1 MLNGCIMKSEIP
13 TLLLSMSLTMYLT
26 TDSAGVNL
34 AFLPFLL
41 RFPRIRFQPGENVFP
56 VSIIF
61 SVVK

>member
-1 MLNGCIMKSEIP
+1 MLSGCIMKSEIRI
-13 TLLLSMSLTMYLT
+13 LLLPMSLTMYLT

-41 RFPRIRFQPGENVFP
+41 RFPRIRFQPRGDVFP
-56 VSIIF
+56 GSIVF